1 MAPRRG
7 SSSWGTEGAP
17 ARLPSI
23 AGTSARRLGVV
34 IGLFLAVTAFL
45 VAYNARATLRERDQ
59 TLVVN
64 VAARQP
70 ALAERYIKAVVLL
83 HGGMVRAVQ
92 GAEAEI
98 EIPPVSTDWRVL
110 AKLTQEARLI
120 REMVRTG

>member
-1 MAPRRG
+1 MSRG
-7 SSSWGTEGAP
+7 GFIPPSHRETGRPPGIGA
-17 ARLPSI
+17 
-23 AGTSARRLGVV
+23 TSVRKLGAV
-34 IGLFLAVTAFL
+34 IGLFLLVITFV

-70 ALAERYIKAVVLL
+70 ALAERYIKDVVLEVNGRISDPADDAAILQHTADALL

-98 EIPPVSTDWRVL
+98 EIPP
-110 AKLTQEARLI
+110 
-120 REMVRTG
+120 